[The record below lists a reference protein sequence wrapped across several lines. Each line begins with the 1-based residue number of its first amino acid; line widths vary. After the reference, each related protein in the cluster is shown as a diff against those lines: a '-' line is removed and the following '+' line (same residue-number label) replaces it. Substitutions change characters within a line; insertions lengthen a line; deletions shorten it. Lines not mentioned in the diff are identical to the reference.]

1 MRVLQEGD
9 LEVTVE
15 GALDARKFDDDSH
28 GLSHCMKAVDIIVE
42 LADRFL
48 FLEFKDPQHPH
59 APQQNREEFVQ
70 EFKAGELDEQLK
82 YKFRDTLLY
91 EWASG
96 RANKPIHYYVL
107 IADDALSDI
116 ELLNRSDALEGKLP
130 LNGPKSGIWVRRI
143 VESCVVF
150 NIEAWNRRVPRFPIR
165 RLGV

>member
-15 GALDARKFDDDSH
+15 GAQNARKFDDDSH

-59 APQQNREEFVQ
+59 APQQNRAEFIQ
-70 EFKAGELDEQLK
+70 EFMAGELDEQLK
-82 YKFRDTLLY
+82 YKFRDTFLY

-96 RANKPIHYYVL
+96 RASKPIHYFVL
-107 IADDALSDI
+107 IADDALSDA
-116 ELLNRSDALEGKLP
+116 ELLSRSDALAGKLP
-130 LNGPKSGIWVRRI
+130 LNGPKSDPWVRRI

-150 NIEAWNRRVPRFPIR
+150 NIESWNRRLPRFPIR
-165 RLGV
+165 RLHI